1 MFQGARSRINT
12 SFDVRV
18 LFVVPLDETDIRS
31 VLDVTAALAADP
43 PISIESVLELL
54 QSLIPCASA
63 SFNDM
68 AMASGDFRYVIV
80 PPDDEALAAQL
91 KPQYDRFAHQH
102 PLIIEAQRR
111 PGIGAIRF
119 CDVPGGDRL
128 TDTDLYHHF
137 FEPFGLRYQLVI
149 QLPAPPDVVIG
160 YALNRR
166 PDQGEFTSRDVEV
179 LNTLSA
185 HLALHHRVAMELE
198 RSRVIDAEA
207 DRDGWTVVTVRS
219 DGVVEASSSR
229 SFSPLLNPGERL
241 PAQLAALL
249 PSYGDL
255 DRLAGGHDVAIS
267 GERWRCVVSP
277 VAVGPTVLS
286 LRRLGD
292 ELADATHLVDVGLT
306 PRQTEVAVA
315 LARTGGTNAQLAQS
329 LQISEGTVKK
339 HLESVFRVLGVDS
352 RSAAVV
358 ALRAMTE

>member
-1 MFQGARSRINT
+1 
-12 SFDVRV
+12 
-18 LFVVPLDETDIRS
+18 VPLDDTDIRA
-31 VLDVTAALAADP
+31 VLDATAALVSDP
-43 PISIESVLELL
+43 PPSIETVLDLL
-54 QSLIPCASA
+54 CSLIPSASA

-80 PPDDEALAAQL
+80 PSDDEALARQL
-91 KPQYDRFAHQH
+91 KPAYDRFAHQH
-102 PLIIEAQRR
+102 PLVLEAQRR
-111 PGIGAIRF
+111 PDCGALRF
-119 CDVPGGDRL
+119 CDTPGDDL
-128 TDTDLYHHF
+128 FTDTDLYRHF
-137 FEPFGLRYQLVI
+137 FELFGLRYQLAI
-149 QLPAPPDVVIG
+149 QLPGPPDVVIG

-166 PDQGEFTSRDVEV
+166 PDQGEFADRDVEV

-229 SFSPLLNPGERL
+229 SFSPLLSPGEGL
-241 PAQLAALL
+241 PAELSALL

-255 DRLAGGHDVAIS
+255 ERFTGSHDVTVD

-286 LRRLGD
+286 LRRPGD
-292 ELADATHLVDVGLT
+292 ESPDATRLVDVGLT
-306 PRQTEVAVA
+306 PRQTDVAVA
-315 LARTGGTNAQLAQS
+315 LARTGGTNAQLAHS
-329 LQISEGTVKK
+329 LGISEGTVKK

-358 ALRAMTE
+358 ALQAMTE